1 MGIPTLIATNSDT
14 SDVASIEFT
23 SGIDGTYDEYM
34 FVMTD
39 MFPHTNGENMRVTF
53 STNGGTSYGLTKT
66 GTFFHA
72 QHYENGSSSSV
83 VYDTS
88 YDLGQSTAEHN
99 LTYST
104 GGDADQSYSGILH
117 LFTPSSTTY
126 VKQYMVRGNSCQ
138 ADDSVQDIFVDGYI
152 NTTSAVNAVK
162 FLFSAGNISGTI
174 QMYGVS

>member
-53 STNGGTSYGLTKT
+53 STNGGTGYGLTKT

-117 LFTPSSTTY
+117 LFNPASTTF
-126 VKQYMVRGNSCQ
+126 VKQYYARGNNAM
-138 ADDSVQDIFVDGYI
+138 ADDRTSNVFVSAYI
-152 NTTSAVNAVK
+152 NTTTAVNAIK
-162 FLFSAGNISGTI
+162 FLYSSGNISGTI
-174 QMYGVS
+174 QMYGIA